1 MKRAEALEAIKDL
14 VGDALVVTTA
24 GGATGE
30 WHAIHPSDANLQ
42 VKTLGLCS
50 SIGVGLAL
58 GQSTRKVIVLDG
70 DGALWMNMSSLGT
83 IGWK

>member
-14 VGDALVVTTA
+14 VGDPLVVTTA

-50 SIGVGLAL
+50 SIGMGLSQARHRDHYL
-58 GQSTRKVIVLDG
+58 LRLRPRQP
-70 DGALWMNMSSLGT
+70 
-83 IGWK
+83 